1 MVKYYEAK
9 YLKIGVESTYW
20 LGCDYQHMFFS
31 AELQGLYNIS
41 TNKYEDTR
49 VDNIIVSSSN
59 ISIDDEVR
67 KFVPS
72 IRLGTGLNVALVKYV
87 NIYISWFIEVRPNS
101 YYYDIQ
107 NYSKITRGMKLGA
120 KFVLGGKSI
129 FQKAREEKE
138 VDL

>member
-31 AELQGLYNIS
+31 AELQGLYNTS